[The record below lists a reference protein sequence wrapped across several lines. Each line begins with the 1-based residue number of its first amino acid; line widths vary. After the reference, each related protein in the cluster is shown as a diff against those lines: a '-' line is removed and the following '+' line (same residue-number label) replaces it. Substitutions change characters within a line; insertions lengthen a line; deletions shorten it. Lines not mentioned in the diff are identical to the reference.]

1 MTLSKKDQERYA
13 ALAALEEQ
21 PAGASTP
28 GESAHG
34 ADAAAIGQQLLL
46 DALGSTQAVTRAVG
60 GRPRVG
66 GAAAGAG
73 SSPTIRTR
81 VSETRK
87 REVDQLRTQLGM
99 KSDSDVVRAA
109 LDEYVERHL
118 KASA

>member
-21 PAGASTP
+21 PTGTSTP

-34 ADAAAIGQQLLL
+34 ADAAAVGQQLLL
-46 DALGSTQAVTRAVG
+46 GALGNAKAVQRAVG

-73 SSPTIRTR
+73 ASPTLR
-81 VSETRK
+81 VRVTANRK
-87 REVDQLRTQLGM
+87 QDVDRRRAQLGM
-99 KSDSDVVRAA
+99 KHDSDVVRAA

-118 KASA
+118 QAS

>member
-21 PAGASTP
+21 PTSASTP

-34 ADAAAIGQQLLL
+34 ADAAAIGQQMLL
-46 DALGSTQAVTRAVG
+46 DALGSTQAVARAVG

-66 GAAAGAG
+66 GTAAGAG

-81 VSETRK
+81 VTPTRK
-87 REVDQLRTQLGM
+87 REVDQLRAQLGM

-109 LDEYVERHL
+109 LDEYVQRHL
-118 KASA
+118 QASA